1 MKTIAQHNT
10 QTTASHDDVHQ
21 AGKAGLAAM
30 TLLGGL
36 VGAWGITCLVA
47 AFVTN
52 GAGGVLTGFITAVT
66 GM

>member
-1 MKTIAQHNT
+1 MKSIAHHNT
-10 QTTASHDDVHQ
+10 QTTASHDDLNQ

-52 GAGGVLTGFITAVT
+52 GVGGIVSGFLTAVT